1 MIAIRIIDDSIKPKL
16 FDAKTNPNPIK
27 KLVININ
34 ESNDKVATLFCLI
47 AAISFDQSKNGFL
60 KSIIPMM

>member
-34 ESNDKVATLFCLI
+34 EIIIIKR
-47 AAISFDQSKNGFL
+47 GFYKRL
-60 KSIIPMM
+60 LSTYRK